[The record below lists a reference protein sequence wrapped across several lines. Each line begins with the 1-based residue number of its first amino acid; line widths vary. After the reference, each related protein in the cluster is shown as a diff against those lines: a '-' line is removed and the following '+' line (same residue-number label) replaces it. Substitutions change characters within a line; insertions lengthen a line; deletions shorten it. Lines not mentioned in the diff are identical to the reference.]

1 MHQIVIGKY
10 WLNVLDLN
18 LKINCEKI
26 DKYIIEN
33 KSNKKKKKKRF
44 FFSSQL
50 HQLFDELTKENEQLQ
65 TKNEQCEYLTN
76 IFNVCR

>member
-33 KSNKKKKKKRF
+33 KSNEKKEKEKIF
-44 FFSSQL
+44 FAS
-50 HQLFDELTKENEQLQ
+50 
-65 TKNEQCEYLTN
+65 
-76 IFNVCR
+76 